1 MNNTEERGGV
11 GGRWN
16 RICRA
21 AAISAIAASLVW
33 GLCTPAS
40 AQTTVRD
47 IVEQSKLK
55 QSTTSSPT
63 APATDGRIRQ
73 AQRPG
78 GAVQRVR
85 SIPSRSSQNQNTPA
99 AQQTGEPGNP
109 NRPMNQ
115 GTAQEPISVDF
126 VDAPLSEVVKA
137 IGVFTGRNFLL
148 DPTISSQKVTI
159 ISHHKIP
166 PDLAFE
172 FLETVLTFQ
181 NFEVVE
187 ALDGNLVRIGPKNLS
202 GSDKLPIYT
211 GKNQPH
217 PGYDNRAIHIVQVQ
231 YANAEEVSQLLQS
244 VGSQNAEITV
254 FQYTN
259 TLLIKD
265 TADGIR
271 NMFTV
276 LESVDVPGY
285 DINFEIFPLEYT
297 RAEAL
302 AQQLEQVLLNND
314 DAGRNAPRQP
324 ARPTTVRS
332 ARGAATPNRPSNVIV
347 GTADNTLRMV
357 PDERL
362 NALIVVAT
370 ATQMEQVRS
379 LILELDTPTPY
390 ESENFHHVALKNAKA
405 EDVAAALEP
414 LISTQPRQGAQQG
427 SAATGEVQPFEKQ
440 VTITPYE
447 PNNALVIVA
456 SPQDFQLLKAMIDQ
470 LDQPARQVSI
480 EVMIIAVT
488 IQDSFELSVE
498 AAAIANEDFFGL
510 SNAVNLANV
519 LVSGPT
525 ALAGGG
531 GTFGILDGTTT
542 VLDPTT
548 GSEVTVN
555 NVPFLMKAL
564 ETLSDVDVLSKPNL
578 MTKNNAE
585 SRLFSGQNVPF
596 ITGQS
601 DINPQSGFQS
611 RNNIQRERVGIE
623 LTVTPRINDGDN
635 VTLELLV
642 ASDEV
647 IGSVAGLDV
656 NETGITTAE
665 SEIATEVEVPDGQTA
680 VIGGLIRDSHTKSN
694 SQVPWFGDIPLLGNL
709 FKSRRNNF
717 RRENLIVLV
726 TPHIILNHKDLKA
739 VTDARMDTFYDNRL
753 DDIFGEKGYIKK
765 QKKKSDRRK
774 NYRPSN
780 KARPGGTNLNS
791 MEPGAEE

>member
-1 MNNTEERGGV
+1 MNKIDLWGAVSRRRLRV
-11 GGRWN
+11 FRYVPMM
-16 RICRA
+16 A
-21 AAISAIAASLVW
+21 AV
-33 GLCTPAS
+33 LCMALGWYTPLY
-40 AQTTVRD
+40 AQTTVKD
-47 IVEQSKLK
+47 IVEQSRQDQK
-55 QSTTSSPT
+55 SSTSSSASSNT
-63 APATDGRIRQ
+63 RIRQ

-78 GAVQRVR
+78 NTVQRVR
-85 SIPSRSSQNQNTPA
+85 AIPSQSSQNKNTPA
-99 AQQTGEPGNP
+99 AQQSGEPGNP
-109 NRPMNQ
+109 NRPMNV
-115 GTAQEPISVDF
+115 GTAQEPISVDY

-137 IGVFTGRNFLL
+137 IGAHTGRNFLL
-148 DPTISSQKVTI
+148 DPTISNQKITI

-231 YANAEEVSQLLQS
+231 YANAEEVSQLLQT
-244 VGSQNAEITV
+244 VGSQGAEITV

-259 TLLIKD
+259 TLIIKD

-276 LESVDVPGY
+276 LESVDIPGY
-285 DINFEIFPLEYT
+285 DISFEIFPLEYT

-302 AQQLEQVLLNND
+302 AQQLEQVLLND
-314 DAGRNAPRQP
+314 DGGRAAPRTP
-324 ARPTTVRS
+324 ARPTQVRS
-332 ARGAATPNRPSNVIV
+332 ARGAATSNRPSSLIV
-347 GTADNTLRMV
+347 GTADNSLRMV

-362 NALIVVAT
+362 NALIVVAS
-370 ATQMEQVRS
+370 ATQMEQVRT
-379 LILELDTPTPY
+379 LIKKLDTPTPY
-390 ESENFHHVALKNAKA
+390 ESENFHYVSLKNAKA
-405 EDVAAALEP
+405 EDVVTALEP
-414 LISTQPRQGAQQG
+414 LTSTQPRQGGQQG
-427 SAATGEVQPFEKQ
+427 GGGNTGEVQPFEKQ
-440 VTITPYE
+440 VTVTSYE
-447 PNNALVIVA
+447 PGNALVIVA
-456 SPQDFQLLKAMIDQ
+456 SPQDFKVLESMIDQ
-470 LDQPARQVSI
+470 LDQPSRQVNI
-480 EVMIIAVT
+480 EVMIMAVT
-488 IQDSFELSVE
+488 IQDSFELAVE
-498 AAAIANEDFFGL
+498 FAGIANEDYFGF

-525 ALAGGG
+525 AVAGAG

-542 VLDPTT
+542 VLSPTT
-548 GSEVTVN
+548 GEEITVN

-611 RNNIQRERVGIE
+611 RNNISRERVGIE

-635 VTLELLV
+635 VSLELLV

-656 NETGITTAE
+656 NETGLTTSE
-665 SEIATEVEVPDGQTA
+665 SEIQTEVVVPNGQTA

-694 SQVPWFGDIPLLGNL
+694 SQVPWLGDIPLLGNL

-717 RRENLIVLV
+717 SRENLIVLV
-726 TPHIILNHKDLKA
+726 TPHIILNESDIES
-739 VTDARMDTFYDNRL
+739 VTDKQLELFYDNQL
-753 DDIFGEKGYIKK
+753 DEIFGEKGFIKK
-765 QKKKSDRRK
+765 QKKKSERRK
-774 NYRPSN
+774 KYRPSS
-780 KARPGGTNLNS
+780 KGRPTKTNLKS

>member
-1 MNNTEERGGV
+1 MNNFGRGGAA
-11 GGRWN
+11 GDPWSHA
-16 RICRA
+16 CRA
-21 AAISAIAASLVW
+21 VVLAVVTSSLAL
-33 GLCTPAS
+33 GMCSPAS

-47 IVEQSKLK
+47 IMEKSK
-55 QSTTSSPT
+55 QDRQAASSTTASG
-63 APATDGRIRQ
+63 TDGRIRQ

-78 GAVQRVR
+78 GSVQRVR
-85 SIPSRSSQNQNTPA
+85 SIPSRSNQSPNVPA
-99 AQQTGEPGNP
+99 AQQTGESGNP

-166 PDLAFE
+166 PDLAFD

-202 GSDKLPIYT
+202 GSDKLPIFT
-211 GKNQPH
+211 GKNQPD
-217 PGYDNRAIHIVQVQ
+217 PGYDNRAIHIVQVE
-231 YANAEEVSQLLQS
+231 YANAEEVSQVLQS
-244 VGSQNAEITV
+244 VGSQSAEITV

-276 LESVDVPGY
+276 LESVDIPGY
-285 DINFEIFPLEYT
+285 DISFEIFPLEYT

-302 AQQLEQVLLNND
+302 AQQLEQVLLSD
-314 DAGRNAPRQP
+314 GSGGNAPRQP
-324 ARPTTVRS
+324 ARPTQVRTS
-332 ARGAATPNRPSNVIV
+332 RSAATPNRPSNVIV

-370 ATQMEQVRS
+370 ESQMAQVRS
-379 LILELDTPTPY
+379 LILKLDTPTPY

-414 LISTQPRQGAQQG
+414 LISTQPRQGGQQG
-427 SAATGEVQPFEKQ
+427 GAATGEVQPFEKQ

-578 MTKNNAE
+578 MTKNIAE

-656 NETGITTAE
+656 NETGITTSE
-665 SEIATEVEVPDGQTA
+665 SEIVTEVEVPDGQTA

-694 SQVPWFGDIPLLGNL
+694 SQVPWLGDIPLLGNL

-717 RRENLIVLV
+717 RRENLIILV
-726 TPHIILNHKDLKA
+726 TPHIIHDQKDMKE
-739 VTDARMDTFYDNRL
+739 VTDARLNTFYDNRL
-753 DDIFGEKGYIKK
+753 DEIFGEKGYIKK
-765 QKKKSDRRK
+765 QKKKSARRK

-780 KARPGGTNLNS
+780 NARPNDRNLNS